1 MGPHQLVARADASPY
16 LRSYLDGLDPLVEV
30 PRELFVAV
38 VAIGPEGLESGL
50 ILPGLEHEGGVGIAD
65 IKGPFGR
72 HLHDDVAPGQLCHVA
87 SRMWREKRPCRESA
101 ARTSD
106 NRLYPRSA
114 PEPPTA
120 YPVTRRPRKCSLWGM
135 LPIVIGHGES
145 DMKTAKT
152 LGAIVP
158 WAVLPAHEPTR

>member
-1 MGPHQLVARADASPY
+1 MGARLLVARAYASPY

-38 VAIGPEGLESGL
+38 VAIGPEGLESGR

-106 NRLYPRSA
+106 NLQRLRTALSYVPRPSR
-114 PEPPTA
+114 PQPT
-120 YPVTRRPRKCSLWGM
+120 PSRGGL
-135 LPIVIGHGES
+135 
-145 DMKTAKT
+145 
-152 LGAIVP
+152 
-158 WAVLPAHEPTR
+158 